1 MMVVYFLLV
10 QEKRDET
17 RVFQGPAQKA
27 GRRELPK
34 AWQRFWTHKMIF
46 MRGSPSWQGRAH
58 SESLT
63 RAGSDP
69 LVIRILNAQ
78 SFCTANAVNQLAEIR

>member
-1 MMVVYFLLV
+1 MMHETRPEKVKHEGFDYGGCIPTFV

-34 AWQRFWTHKMIF
+34 AW
-46 MRGSPSWQGRAH
+46 
-58 SESLT
+58 
-63 RAGSDP
+63 
-69 LVIRILNAQ
+69 
-78 SFCTANAVNQLAEIR
+78 